1 MNKPNEMTH
10 RIAVFQDDKFDFV
23 TVFPNYGDEATYAPD
38 GYVRISE
45 WQTIDFKALPPA
57 DLAEA
62 QMQSLATLREKTVT
76 EFRAKLE
83 YIDAK
88 IENLRAL
95 TGPESQS

>member
-1 MNKPNEMTH
+1 MKNNMTQ
-10 RIAVFQDDKFDFV
+10 RIAVFRDNKFDFE

-45 WQTIDFKALPPA
+45 WQTIEFKALPPA
-57 DLAEA
+57 DMAEA
-62 QMQSLATLREKTVT
+62 QMKSLTTLRDRTVA

-83 YIDAK
+83 YIDGK

-95 TGPESQS
+95 AAPEAA